1 MSIRSQSNRVWIII
15 LVALIAAAF
24 ALSTISCNKKEK
36 PVPVKKIDKKPKKE
50 KSKREERMKVDL
62 DAMPNDLEGAVKAI
76 RAAQKWKS
84 RKKHV
89 VKEIPTGTLD
99 LRGYMDLDMNRNIFL
114 ESFRMGTD
122 FLVKNQKPE
131 GNFGYMYDW
140 LIKEWVSGDNQVRQ
154 AGALWGLALCN
165 REKPDKKV
173 EDALKKG
180 LEFWFKQTIDGPEGS
195 ITVRYQNENSTS
207 QGTVALIALSIIE
220 YLTTDT
226 AIPPKE
232 KKELE
237 TKLKGYLDFL
247 KWMQLE
253 NGQFAKS
260 YNTLSQTKSSNSSPY
275 FDGESMLAMCKAANR
290 LGYKYLVPTI
300 EKAAR
305 ACAEIYLVKA
315 WKERKDNKQTK
326 GFYQWGSMSYAEYYF
341 AKWKDYDLYGDITIS
356 LGWWMSHVHRT
367 LKRGR
372 NHAYALEGLVSAYRI
387 AKDRKDTAAMIDLLY
402 VIDRSFYK
410 LTSWQIGGPLADKNE
425 FLVSNPTT
433 DPVAIG
439 GIMNSAK
446 AISPR
451 PRKAGDTQHELRID
465 VTQHQMHAVILAM
478 RYVYTKEE
486 K

>member
-1 MSIRSQSNRVWIII
+1 MSIHSHGNRIWIVI
-15 LVALIAAAF
+15 LVLLIAAAF
-24 ALSTISCNKKEK
+24 TLSTVSCDKKEK
-36 PVPVKKIDKKPKKE
+36 AAPVKKVETKKE
-50 KSKREERMKVDL
+50 VKKSKRELRMKVDL

-84 RKKHV
+84 RKKNV
-89 VKEIPTGTLD
+89 LKEIPAGTLD
-99 LRGYMDLDMNRNIFL
+99 LREYMNLKMNRNTFL
-114 ESFRMGTD
+114 ESFRMGTA

-140 LIKEWVSGDNQVRQ
+140 LTKEWVSGDNQVRQ

-165 REKPDKKV
+165 REKPDLKV
-173 EDALKKG
+173 EKALKKG
-180 LEFWFKQTIDGPEGS
+180 LEFWFKQTIDGPEGT

-207 QGTVALIALSIIE
+207 QGTVALVALSIIE
-220 YLTTDT
+220 YLTTDIK
-226 AIPPKE
+226 IPSKE

-247 KWMQLE
+247 KWMQLD

-260 YNTLSQTKSSNSSPY
+260 YNTLSQTKASFSSPY
-275 FDGESMLAMCKAANR
+275 FDGESMLALAKAANR
-290 LGYKYLVPTI
+290 LGYKDLVPAI

-305 ACAEIYLVKA
+305 GCAETYLVKA
-315 WKERKDNKQTK
+315 WKDRRDNKATK

-341 AKWKDYDLYGDITIS
+341 ARWKDYDLYGDVTVA
-356 LGWWMSHVHRT
+356 LGWWMSHVHQT

-387 AKDRKDTAAMIDLLY
+387 AKDRKDTAAMVDLLY

-410 LTSWQIGGPLADKNE
+410 LTAWQIGGPLADKNE
-425 FLVSNPTT
+425 FLIANPTD
-433 DPVAIG
+433 DPVAMG

-465 VTQHQMHAVILAM
+465 VTQHQMHSVILAM
-478 RYVYTKEE
+478 RYVYTAE
-486 K
+486 KQ